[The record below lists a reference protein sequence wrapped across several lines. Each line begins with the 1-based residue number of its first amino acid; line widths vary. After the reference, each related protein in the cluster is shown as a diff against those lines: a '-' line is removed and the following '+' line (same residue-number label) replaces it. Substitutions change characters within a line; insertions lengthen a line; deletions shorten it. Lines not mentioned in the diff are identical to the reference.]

1 MSWLRRQVSRFP
13 CGSQR
18 ISDSQDLNVLKECY
32 NACWRASLRAA
43 FFDDRGQGVSEYAV
57 VMSMVLLIALV
68 GVSMISTEAL
78 DTLRKV
84 VAALH

>member
-1 MSWLRRQVSRFP
+1 MSRFTDR
-13 CGSQR
+13 SAYQV
-18 ISDSQDLNVLKECY
+18 SQDLKLLKDSY

-43 FFDDRGQGVSEYAV
+43 FLDDSGQGVSEYAV